1 MSHKQR
7 DASGPATNSKQ
18 KDYEVGFGKPP
29 RHSQFQPGRSGNPR
43 GRPRGRLNLA
53 TILQNTLDKKVSINE
68 GGKPKIVSK
77 RELMFV
83 NAVNNAIKGDARSLM
98 ALISIM
104 ARVGS
109 KDLEPILDHPD
120 ELPEDAA
127 ILKLFLERSRNTQD

>member
-1 MSHKQR
+1 MSRKQP
-7 DASGPATNSKQ
+7 DAAEAATNSKS

-77 RELMFV
+77 RELMYV

-98 ALISIM
+98 TLISIK

-109 KDLEPILDHPD
+109 KDLEPVLD
-120 ELPEDAA
+120 
-127 ILKLFLERSRNTQD
+127 

>member
-1 MSHKQR
+1 MSRKQP
-7 DASGPATNSKQ
+7 DAAEAATNSKS

-98 ALISIM
+98 TLISIM

-109 KDLEPILDHPD
+109 KDLEPVLDRPD
-120 ELPEDAA
+120 ELPEDAE
-127 ILKLFLERSRNTQD
+127 ILKLFLQRSRSTQY